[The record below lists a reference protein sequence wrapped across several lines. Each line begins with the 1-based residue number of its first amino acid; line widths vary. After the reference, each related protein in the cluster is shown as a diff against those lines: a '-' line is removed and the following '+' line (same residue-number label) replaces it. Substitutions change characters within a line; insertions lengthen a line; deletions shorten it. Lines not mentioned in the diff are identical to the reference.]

1 MATAFADVIV
11 IHKTNK
17 NGKKMKSLKMAS
29 NRRHHRKNSL
39 CPFYVPHFF
48 ALRFKALK
56 FWLPVY
62 FRALKL

>member
-29 NRRHHRKNSL
+29 ISVDTTEKIAYVRSISPIFSL
-39 CPFYVPHFF
+39 S
-48 ALRFKALK
+48 ASRL
-56 FWLPVY
+56 
-62 FRALKL
+62 